1 MDRKYLENQASILV
15 NLYNS
20 KKFDEAVQKGKILIK
35 KFPTQ
40 LMFYNATALS
50 LSSLGEN
57 DEALRILKEG
67 FNLRPNDI
75 FILNNLGLI
84 NSNLNNN
91 KIAREY
97 LEKAISINANFVDA
111 LLNLGNLDLKEGKT
125 KQAKAYY
132 VKALKLSKQSS
143 TDETINM
150 ALGNLNQ
157 QIGEF
162 DAALENYKIIN
173 KLNPLNTAADKA
185 ISTIHKYE
193 NVKDPH
199 FLSMKNKINKIK
211 NQNDLKSLYFGL
223 GKACE
228 DFREFHEAFK
238 YLNLGNLITDKQ
250 IQYNVEDD
258 KKLFIEIKRIFEYIK
273 IESIK
278 PLEEKIIF
286 ILGMPRSGTTL
297 TEQIISAHEDVHGA
311 GELNYMTEAI
321 ESFSR
326 NKENKNLRL
335 WEIFKDIKQVSFED
349 LKKMQTEYSEKLK
362 LHDLKN
368 KIITDKAPLNFR
380 WIGFI
385 KMIFPNSK
393 IIHCKR
399 NPMDIC
405 FSNYKNS
412 FSAGSLG
419 FCYSLDKIGQFFNL
433 YKDLMLFWDNKF
445 KGQIYQ
451 LSYENLI
458 NNKEQEVKKLLEF
471 CELNWDENCLSPHQ
485 NKKAVATASLAQV
498 RSPIYKSSVEKW
510 KNFEFGL
517 DKLKNII
524 EQS

>member
-1 MDRKYLENQASILV
+1 MDTKYLENQASILV

-20 KKFDEAVQKGKILIK
+20 KKFNEAVQKGKILIK
-35 KFPTQ
+35 KFPNE

-67 FNLRPNDI
+67 LELRPNDI
-75 FILNNLGLI
+75 FVLNNLGLI
-84 NSNLNNN
+84 NSNINKN
-91 KIAREY
+91 KISREY

-125 KQAKAYY
+125 EQARENY
-132 VKALKLSKQSS
+132 VKALKLSKQS
-143 TDETINM
+143 TADETINM

-157 QIGEF
+157 QIGRF
-162 DAALENYKIIN
+162 DAALENYRIIN
-173 KLNPLNTAADKA
+173 KLNPQNTSADKA

-193 NVKDPH
+193 NANDPH
-199 FLSMKNKINKIK
+199 FLSMKNKIDIIK
-211 NQNDLKSLYFGL
+211 DQNDLKSLYFGL

-228 DFREFHEAFK
+228 DFEEFHGAFK
-238 YLNLGNLITDKQ
+238 YLSLGNLIMDKQ

-258 KKLFIEIKRIFEYIK
+258 RKLFIEIKRIFETIK
-273 IESIK
+273 MENIK

-297 TEQIISAHEDVHGA
+297 VEQIISAHSDVHGA
-311 GELNYMTEAI
+311 GELNYMTESI
-321 ESFSR
+321 ENFSKNR
-326 NKENKNLRL
+326 ENKNFRL
-335 WEIFKDIKQVSFED
+335 WEIFKDIKQVNFED
-349 LKKMQTEYSEKLK
+349 LEKMQIEYSEKLK
-362 LHDLKN
+362 LHGSKN

-393 IIHCKR
+393 IIHCNR

-419 FCYSLDKIGQFFNL
+419 FCYNLEKIGQFFNL

-445 KGQIYQ
+445 KDQIYQ

-471 CELNWDENCLSPHQ
+471 CELDWDENCLNPHQ

-498 RSPIYKSSVEKW
+498 RSPIYKSSIEKW

-524 EQS
+524 EQN

>member
-35 KFPTQ
+35 KFPNQ

-67 FNLRPNDI
+67 LNLRPNDI
-75 FILNNLGLI
+75 FVLNNLGLI
-84 NSNLNNN
+84 NSNINKN
-91 KIAREY
+91 KISREY

-125 KQAKAYY
+125 EQAKENY
-132 VKALKLSKQSS
+132 VKALKLSKQS
-143 TDETINM
+143 TADETINM

-173 KLNPLNTAADKA
+173 KLNPQNTSADKA

-193 NVKDPH
+193 NANDPH
-199 FLSMKNKINKIK
+199 FLSMKNKIDKIK
-211 NQNDLKSLYFGL
+211 DQNDLKSLYFGL

-228 DFREFHEAFK
+228 DFEEFQEAFK
-238 YLNLGNLITDKQ
+238 YLSLGNLITDKQ

-258 KKLFIEIKRIFEYIK
+258 KKLFIEIKRIFETIK
-273 IESIK
+273 MENIK

-297 TEQIISAHEDVHGA
+297 VEQIISAHSDVHGA

-335 WEIFKDIKQVSFED
+335 WEIFKDIKQVNFED
-349 LKKMQTEYSEKLK
+349 LKK
-362 LHDLKN
+362 N
-368 KIITDKAPLNFR
+368 AN
-380 WIGFI
+380 
-385 KMIFPNSK
+385 
-393 IIHCKR
+393 
-399 NPMDIC
+399 
-405 FSNYKNS
+405 
-412 FSAGSLG
+412 
-419 FCYSLDKIGQFFNL
+419 
-433 YKDLMLFWDNKF
+433 
-445 KGQIYQ
+445 
-451 LSYENLI
+451 
-458 NNKEQEVKKLLEF
+458 
-471 CELNWDENCLSPHQ
+471 
-485 NKKAVATASLAQV
+485 
-498 RSPIYKSSVEKW
+498 
-510 KNFEFGL
+510 
-517 DKLKNII
+517 
-524 EQS
+524 